1 MTPIQFVPI
10 GIAEPLRV
18 FEEKGEIIILNDLGE
33 DVTNLY
39 DIKKVH
45 RGQTTTVVVKIK
57 KTS

>member
-10 GIAEPLRV
+10 GIAESIRV

-33 DVTNLY
+33 DVTNIY
-39 DIKKVH
+39 DIKKVN
-45 RGQTTTVVVKIK
+45 RGQTTTVLIKIK